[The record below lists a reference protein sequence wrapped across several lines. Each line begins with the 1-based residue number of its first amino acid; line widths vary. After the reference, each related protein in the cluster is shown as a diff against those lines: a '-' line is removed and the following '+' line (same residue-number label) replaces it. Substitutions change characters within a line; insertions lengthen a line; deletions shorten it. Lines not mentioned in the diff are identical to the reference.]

1 MSLCVLVTC
10 NNYSCA
16 FAALAN
22 FFVMTCILILLQVR
36 QSRDPEVAKKCL
48 AAIEECARTREG
60 NLLAL
65 AVEAA
70 RARSGYLTTK
80 SLTGITNLTPA

>member
-1 MSLCVLVTC
+1 MLLLSD
-10 NNYSCA
+10 
-16 FAALAN
+16 F
-22 FFVMTCILILLQVR
+22 LQVR
-36 QSRDPEVAKKCL
+36 ESRDPEAARSCL

-70 RARSGYLTTK
+70 RARSERR
-80 SLTGITNLTPA
+80 SLNVEFNSKDCPSFTLFSTQTDLFLFEKIEMLF